1 MDLSKLK
8 DIQMFINTATQ
19 EEFNTI
25 KSWVTNRIENDNRIK
40 IQEAEDQI
48 NDILQGLRDDGFNLV
63 NKNVDEVSYFNMLYD
78 EDINNV
84 EMSLE

>member
-8 DIQMFINTATQ
+8 DIQMFINTATE

-25 KSWVTNRIENDNRIK
+25 KSWVTNRIKNDNRLK

-48 NDILQGLRDDGFNLV
+48 NDILQKLRDDGFYLV
-63 NKNVDEVSYFNMLYD
+63 NKNVDEVSYFNMFYD
-78 EDINNV
+78 KDINNI

>member
-8 DIQMFINTATQ
+8 DIQMFINTATE
-19 EEFNTI
+19 EEFDTI
-25 KSWVTNRIENDNRIK
+25 KSWVTNRIENDNRQK

-48 NDILQGLRDDGFNLV
+48 NDILQKLRYDGFYLV
-63 NKNVDEVSYFNMLYD
+63 NKNVDEVSYFNMFYD
-78 EDINNV
+78 EDENNI

>member
-8 DIQMFINTATQ
+8 DIQMFINTATE

-25 KSWVTNRIENDNRIK
+25 KSWVTNRIENDNRLK

-48 NDILQGLRDDGFNLV
+48 NDILQKLRDDGFYLV
-63 NKNVDEVSYFNMLYD
+63 NKNVDEVSYFNMFYD
-78 EDINNV
+78 EDINNI
-84 EMSLE
+84 EMALE

>member
-63 NKNVDEVSYFNMLYD
+63 DKNVDEVSYFNMFYD
-78 EDINNV
+78 EDENNV

>member
-8 DIQMFINTATQ
+8 DIQMFINTATE

-48 NDILQGLRDDGFNLV
+48 NDILQKLRDDGFYLV
-63 NKNVDEVSYFNMLYD
+63 NKNVDEVSYFNMFYD
-78 EDINNV
+78 EDINNI

>member
-63 NKNVDEVSYFNMLYD
+63 DKNVDEVSYFNMLYD

>member
-8 DIQMFINTATQ
+8 DIQMFINTAT
-19 EEFNTI
+19 EKEFNTI
-25 KSWVTNRIENDNRIK
+25 KSWVTNRIENDNRLK

-48 NDILQGLRDDGFNLV
+48 NDILQKLRDDGFYLV
-63 NKNVDEVSYFNMLYD
+63 NKNVDEVSYFNMFYD
-78 EDINNV
+78 EDINNI

>member
-1 MDLSKLK
+1 
-8 DIQMFINTATQ
+8 MFINTATE

-25 KSWVTNRIENDNRIK
+25 KSWVTNRIENDNRLK

-48 NDILQGLRDDGFNLV
+48 NDILQKLRDDGFYLV
-63 NKNVDEVSYFNMLYD
+63 NKNVDEVSYFNMFYD
-78 EDINNV
+78 EDINNI

>member
-1 MDLSKLK
+1 MNLSKLK

-63 NKNVDEVSYFNMLYD
+63 DKNVDEVSYFNMLYD

>member
-63 NKNVDEVSYFNMLYD
+63 DKNVDEVSYFNMFYD

>member
-8 DIQMFINTATQ
+8 DIQMFINTATE

-25 KSWVTNRIENDNRIK
+25 KSWVTNRIENDNRQK

-48 NDILQGLRDDGFNLV
+48 NDILQKLRYDGFYLV
-63 NKNVDEVSYFNMLYD
+63 NKNVDEVSYFNMFYD
-78 EDINNV
+78 EDVNNI

>member
-63 NKNVDEVSYFNMLYD
+63 NKNVDEVSYFNMFYD
-78 EDINNV
+78 EDENNV

>member
-63 NKNVDEVSYFNMLYD
+63 DKNIEEVNYFNMFYD
-78 EDINNV
+78 EDENNV

>member
-48 NDILQGLRDDGFNLV
+48 NDILQRLRDDGFNLV
-63 NKNVDEVSYFNMLYD
+63 DKNVDEVSYFNMLYD

>member
-8 DIQMFINTATQ
+8 DIQMFINTATE

-25 KSWVTNRIENDNRIK
+25 KSWVTNRIENDNRQK

-48 NDILQGLRDDGFNLV
+48 NDILQKLRYDGFYLV
-63 NKNVDEVSYFNMLYD
+63 NKNVDEVSYFNMFYD
-78 EDINNV
+78 EDENNI

>member
-8 DIQMFINTATQ
+8 DIQMFINTATE

-25 KSWVTNRIENDNRIK
+25 KSWVTNRIENDNRLK

-48 NDILQGLRDDGFNLV
+48 NDILQKLRDDGFYLV
-63 NKNVDEVSYFNMLYD
+63 NKNVDEVSYFNMFYD
-78 EDINNV
+78 EDINNI

>member
-8 DIQMFINTATQ
+8 DIQMFINTATE

-25 KSWVTNRIENDNRIK
+25 KSWVTNRIENDNRLK

-48 NDILQGLRDDGFNLV
+48 NDILQKLRDDGFYLV
-63 NKNVDEVSYFNMLYD
+63 NKNVDEVSYFNMFYD
-78 EDINNV
+78 ENINNI

>member
-8 DIQMFINTATQ
+8 DIQMFINTATE

-25 KSWVTNRIENDNRIK
+25 KSWVTNRIENDNRLK

-48 NDILQGLRDDGFNLV
+48 NDILQKLRDDGFYLV
-63 NKNVDEVSYFNMLYD
+63 NKNVDEISYFNMFYD
-78 EDINNV
+78 EDMNNI